1 MRNQP
6 IIYLLIVMS
15 CLLISCSA
23 YKQVPYFQDAELN
36 SVLPIQNYSPLTVQ
50 KNDILGIN
58 ITSLNPEASAIF
70 NNNLTRTNGSNFD
83 VSPINPVLGYLVDQK
98 GNITLPLLGETNV
111 AGMTTSEVQQ
121 KILAKALSLLKEAN
135 VTVRILNFKVS
146 VLGDVEHPGVF
157 PVTNERLTVTEALAL
172 AGDLNITAKRSSLML
187 IREIDGQRTVIP
199 IDLTSKDTYTS
210 NNYYLKNNDVIYV
223 QPGKTKYAQVS
234 RGFQTGTLIVSAL
247 SVIAIVFSTLH
258 K

>member
-121 KILAKALSLLKEAN
+121 KILAKASSLLKEAN

>member
-83 VSPINPVLGYLVDQK
+83 LSPINPVLGYLVDQK

-121 KILAKALSLLKEAN
+121 KILAKASSLLKEAN

>member
-1 MRNQP
+1 MKNKHN
-6 IIYLLIVMS
+6 YSLLLLLS
-15 CLLISCSA
+15 CLLFSCSA
-23 YKQVPYFQDAELN
+23 YKQVPYFQDAEIN
-36 SVLPIQNYSPLTVQ
+36 STLPIQNYSPLTVQ

-83 VSPINPVLGYLVDQK
+83 VSPINPVLGYLVDQE
-98 GNITLPLLGETNV
+98 GNINLPILGKTKV
-111 AGMTTSEVQQ
+111 VGMTTSEVQQ
-121 KILAKALSLLKEAN
+121 TVLTKVSPLLKEAN

-146 VLGDVEHPGVF
+146 VLGDIEHPGVF
-157 PVTNERLTVTEALAL
+157 TITNERVTVTEALAL
-172 AGDLNITAKRSSLML
+172 AGDLNITAKRGNVIL
-187 IREIDGQRTVIP
+187 IREIDGQRTILP
-199 IDLTSKDTYTS
+199 IDLTSKSAFTS
-210 NNYYLKNNDVIYV
+210 SHYYLKNNDVIYV

>member
-1 MRNQP
+1 M
-6 IIYLLIVMS
+6 LF
-15 CLLISCSA
+15 SCSA
-23 YKQVPYFQDAELN
+23 YKQVPYFQDAKAN
-36 SVLPIQNYSPLTVQ
+36 STLPIENYSPLTVQ

-83 VSPINPVLGYLVDQK
+83 VSPVNPVMGYLVDQE
-98 GNITLPLLGETNV
+98 GNINLPILGETKV
-111 AGMTTSEVQQ
+111 LGITTSEVQQ
-121 KILAKALSLLKEAN
+121 KIMAKVSSLLKGAS
-135 VTVRILNFKVS
+135 VTVRLLNFKVS

-157 PVTNERLTVTEALAL
+157 PITNERVTVTEALAL
-172 AGDLNITAKRSSLML
+172 AGDLNITAKRSNVIL
-187 IREIDGQRTVIP
+187 IREMDGQRTIFP
-199 IDLTSKDTYTS
+199 IDLTSNNAITS
-210 NNYYLKNNDVIYV
+210 THYYLKNNDVIYV